1 MIRLQKTLTSLFIGV
16 VLLMVS
22 GCAGLGINVD
32 ISDEALY
39 SMERIA
45 ARTLA
50 YKIAEKNPELVDE
63 MSNFCGDF
71 IKTLDAQENVYTMI
85 LNAKQY
91 LGTQIT
97 DDPLMQANF
106 SDLLSLLN
114 VSVVPAPDTNVNV
127 LPPDIAL
134 KLRVAAV
141 GFLEGLILQSTGT
154 FVRVE

>member
-141 GFLEGLILQSTGT
+141 GFLEGLIL
-154 FVRVE
+154 